1 MRRNKYHTVGTIPN
15 SNGKIVEPEDQ
26 LDTPNTHI
34 YMTVHFPGMEQG
46 FQ

>member
-1 MRRNKYHTVGTIPN
+1 MRSKKYHAIGTIPN
-15 SNGKIVEPEDQ
+15 SNGKIVESEDQ

-34 YMTVHFPGMEQG
+34 YMTAHFPGMEQR